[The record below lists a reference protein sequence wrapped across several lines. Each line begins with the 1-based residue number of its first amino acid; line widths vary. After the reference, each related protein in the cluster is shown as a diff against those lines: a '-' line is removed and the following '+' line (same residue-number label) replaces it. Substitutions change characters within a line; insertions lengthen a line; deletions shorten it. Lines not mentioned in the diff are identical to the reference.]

1 MSKKEHRGR
10 IQAQGEGLEASESW
24 AQDEPLTAKKG
35 LWLLRKLKNKIPKS
49 EVKKREKEFA
59 KAENLIKRARKIGG
73 IDAKYSQSF
82 RKKESDGVRVDIEVQ
97 SGQAFIAVIIFI
109 FALLWLLLK

>member
-35 LWLLRKLKNKIPKS
+35 LRLLRRLKKNIS
-49 EVKKREKEFA
+49 ETDAEKREKQFQ
-59 KAENLIKRARKIGG
+59 KAEDYIKRASQVGG
-73 IDAKYSQSF
+73 LDPH
-82 RKKESDGVRVDIEVQ
+82 KKTFKKKDSDVRVDIEIL
-97 SGQAFIAVIIFI
+97 GGKAFVGVLVILILIFWI
-109 FALLWLLLK
+109 FKLKG